1 MPSVV
6 AEVGSTANNYQVL
19 AKLATGGMAEIF
31 LARGASAAGVER
43 YVVLKRILRERASD
57 ANFVQMFLEEARLAA
72 QLNHPHV
79 AQVYDI
85 GKLGDSY
92 FFTMEYVH
100 GETVRALL
108 HRARSLRRE
117 IPLGNVLTVISHAAS
132 GLHHAHE
139 RIGIDGRPLG
149 IVHRDVSPSNLMISY
164 EGSVKLV
171 DFGVAKAEN
180 RTSETRSGT
189 VKGKI
194 SYLSPEQCRG
204 APVDRRSD
212 LFSLGIV
219 FWEMLTTERL
229 YRRASDFENMH
240 AIVTEPP
247 PPPSTRRAGL
257 TPEVDSIAMRLLAKN
272 REERFQTADELIEV
286 LENVATHHNAM
297 MSSSSLSRFLRE
309 LFGQRPEPWIEMEQ
323 REAPADRVTVTSEP
337 IPPELIAKLDP
348 VDLSLARVRDLSSQQ
363 MSTSQSQQSKSPLP
377 AQPLPA
383 QPMPPAPAPPPMG
396 KNPMDDLPTL
406 RQRASS
412 DAIDTSVVPRS
423 HPTSAPPP
431 LNQPPIKPPPMG
443 PPPMGPPPIEQP
455 PMGPPSMGPP
465 MGPLPM
471 GPPPSGQSSPM
482 QPSQPGSGPRPTM
495 PVAVPPMPAIHHS
508 GSITGYPVAQQSWL
522 APPVDVQNQDLD
534 QPRSNKVLFAV
545 IGVAVILGVI
555 IAAIVSRGGD
565 GETRSIVTTGS
576 DAGVADAE
584 VLAVVVAVVAD
595 ATPSSVAVDAARVV
609 TIDAA
614 VVAKVPVDAAV
625 LAKVPVDA
633 AVAPKAVDAAVAS
646 KAVDAAVASKAIDAA
661 VAPKSVDA
669 AVAIA
674 VAPKL
679 TLADKIQRA
688 FDEGRFSDT
697 VAACSERVPGDRGAV
712 CTRAACRLGEAT
724 KAKAWFGKVTAAK
737 RKD

>member
-1 MPSVV
+1 VPSVV

-57 ANFVQMFLEEARLAA
+57 ATFVQMFLEEARLAA

-117 IPLGNVLTVISHAAS
+117 IPLGNVLTVISHTAS

-139 RIGIDGRPLG
+139 RIGMDGRPLG

-164 EGSVKLV
+164 EGSVKVV

-180 RTSETRSGT
+180 RASETRSGT

-247 PPPSTRRAGL
+247 PPPSTRRPGL
-257 TPEVDSIAMRLLAKN
+257 SPELDGIAMRLLAKN
-272 REERFQTADELIEV
+272 VEERFQTADELIEA
-286 LENVATHHNAM
+286 LENVAAKNSAI
-297 MSSSSLSRFLRE
+297 MSSSGLSRFLRE

-323 REAPADRVTVTSEP
+323 PEQREGVTVTSEP

-348 VDLSLARVRDLSSQQ
+348 VDMSLARVRDLSAQQ

-377 AQPLPA
+377 PHASMAPT
-383 QPMPPAPAPPPMG
+383 PPAPAAP
-396 KNPMDDLPTL
+396 NAIDDLPML

-412 DAIDTSVVPRS
+412 EAIDTSAVQRP
-423 HPTSAPPP
+423 PMQAPIQQPMQQ
-431 LNQPPIKPPPMG
+431 QPP
-443 PPPMGPPPIEQP
+443 Q
-455 PMGPPSMGPP
+455 
-465 MGPLPM
+465 
-471 GPPPSGQSSPM
+471 
-482 QPSQPGSGPRPTM
+482 RPTM
-495 PVAVPPMPAIHHS
+495 PVAVPPMPAMHHS
-508 GSITGYPVAQQSWL
+508 GPMTSYPVAQQAWL
-522 APPVDVQNQDLD
+522 SPPVDVQNQAQD
-534 QPRSNKVLFAV
+534 PSRSNKVMFVV
-545 IGVAVILGVI
+545 IGLAILLGIIITVAATRGGSEEAAAPADAAV
-555 IAAIVSRGGD
+555 AIVM
-565 GETRSIVTTGS
+565 
-576 DAGVADAE
+576 DASVAP
-584 VLAVVVAVVAD
+584 VVVAETAKNVID
-595 ATPSSVAVDAARVV
+595 AAPAIVVDAAAPVIVVDAAAPAIVVDAAPEIADAAVATV

-614 VVAKVPVDAAV
+614 
-625 LAKVPVDA
+625 
-633 AVAPKAVDAAVAS
+633 PKPS
-646 KAVDAAVASKAIDAA
+646 
-661 VAPKSVDA
+661 
-669 AVAIA
+669 
-674 VAPKL
+674 L
-679 TLADKIQRA
+679 GEKIQNA

-697 VAACSERVPGDRGAV
+697 VAACTERVPSERGAA
-712 CTRAACRLGEAT
+712 CTRAACQLGEAA
-724 KAKAWFGKVTAAK
+724 KAKTWFAKVSSSK
-737 RKD
+737 RKDVIAACKQNGIELAPAPVVRPTPKLDAGVVDCLKEPLACQR

>member
-1 MPSVV
+1 VPSVV

-43 YVVLKRILRERASD
+43 YVVLKRILRERATD

-79 AQVYDI
+79 AQVFDI

-117 IPLGNVLTVISHAAS
+117 IPLGNILTVIANAAS

-139 RIGIDGRPLG
+139 RIGMDGRALG

-164 EGSVKLV
+164 EGSVKVV

-180 RTSETRSGT
+180 RASETRSGT

-229 YRRASDFENMH
+229 YRRTSDFENMH

-247 PPPSTRRAGL
+247 PPPSSRRPGL
-257 TPEVDSIAMRLLAKN
+257 SPEIDAIALRLLSKTV
-272 REERFQTADELIEV
+272 EERFQTADELIEA
-286 LENVATHHNAM
+286 LENASARNNAI
-297 MSSSSLSRFLRE
+297 MSSAGLSRFLRE

-323 REAPADRVTVTSEP
+323 REAPEGVTVTSEP

-348 VDLSLARVRDLSSQQ
+348 VDMSLARVRDLSAQQ

-377 AQPLPA
+377 PGAQPPPQMMPA
-383 QPMPPAPAPPPMG
+383 PMPTPS
-396 KNPMDDLPTL
+396 NPIPHDLPTL
-406 RQRASS
+406 RQRPSS
-412 DAIDTSVVPRS
+412 EAIDTNVRM
-423 HPTSAPPP
+423 HPSSSSPP
-431 LNQPPIKPPPMG
+431 LT
-443 PPPMGPPPIEQP
+443 
-455 PMGPPSMGPP
+455 
-465 MGPLPM
+465 
-471 GPPPSGQSSPM
+471 
-482 QPSQPGSGPRPTM
+482 QPGRPTM
-495 PVAVPPMPAIHHS
+495 PVAVPPMPVPQQHS
-508 GSITGYPVAQQSWL
+508 GSLPSYPVAQQAWL
-522 APPVDVQNQDLD
+522 APPVDVHNQPADS
-534 QPRSNKVLFAV
+534 PRSNKVLFAV
-545 IGVAVILGVI
+545 IAIAILLGVI
-555 IAAIVSRGGD
+555 ITVVATRGGD
-565 GETRSIVTTGS
+565 SNATKTPPDAAVAQIV
-576 DAGVADAE
+576 VI
-584 VLAVVVAVVAD
+584 D
-595 ATPSSVAVDAARVV
+595 ATVAPVIDATVAPV
-609 TIDAA
+609 IDAA
-614 VVAKVPVDAAV
+614 VAVVQVDAAPAPAIV
-625 LAKVPVDA
+625 VDA
-633 AVAPKAVDAAVAS
+633 AVAMVVDAAPKVVDAAVKVAV
-646 KAVDAAVASKAIDAA
+646 VDAAPRPLSLSEKI
-661 VAPKSVDA
+661 
-669 AVAIA
+669 
-674 VAPKL
+674 KL
-679 TLADKIQRA
+679 A

-697 VAACSERVPGDRGAV
+697 VAACSERVPSD
-712 CTRAACRLGEAT
+712 RAAMCTQAACQLGEAS
-724 KAKAWFGKVTAAK
+724 KAKAWLPKVSSSKRNDLIAACK
-737 RKD
+737 QNGVDLVPRVVRPKVDAGVVDCVKEPMACQR

>member
-1 MPSVV
+1 VPSVV

-31 LARGASAAGVER
+31 LARGASVAGVER

-57 ANFVQMFLEEARLAA
+57 ATFVQMFLEEARLAA

-117 IPLGNVLTVISHAAS
+117 IPLGNILTVISHAAS

-180 RTSETRSGT
+180 RASETRSGT

-247 PPPSTRRAGL
+247 PPPSTRRPGL
-257 TPEVDSIAMRLLAKN
+257 TPEIDGVAMRLLAKN
-272 REERFQTADELIEV
+272 VEERFQTADEVIEA
-286 LENVATHHNAM
+286 LENAAARNNAM

-309 LFGQRPEPWIEMEQ
+309 LFGQRPEPWVDMEQPEQ
-323 REAPADRVTVTSEP
+323 REGVTVTSEP

-348 VDLSLARVRDLSSQQ
+348 VDMSLARVRDLSSQQ

-377 AQPLPA
+377 SQPGGA
-383 QPMPPAPAPPPMG
+383 PMPPMPATPPPTG

-412 DAIDTSVVPRS
+412 EAIDTSVAPRS
-423 HPTSAPPP
+423 HPSS
-431 LNQPPIKPPPMG
+431 QPPMG
-443 PPPMGPPPIEQP
+443 QP
-455 PMGPPSMGPP
+455 PMGPPMGQPP
-465 MGPLPM
+465 MGQPPM
-471 GPPPSGQSSPM
+471 GQPPMPPS
-482 QPSQPGSGPRPTM
+482 PSASGPRTM
-495 PVAVPPMPAIHHS
+495 PVAVPPMPPMHHS
-508 GSITGYPVAQQSWL
+508 GSMTSYPVAQQAWL
-522 APPVDVQNQDLD
+522 APPVDVQNQALD
-534 QPRSNKVLFAV
+534 QRRNNKVLFAV
-545 IGVAVILGVI
+545 IGVAILLGVI
-555 IAAIVSRGGD
+555 ITVIATRGGD
-565 GETRSIVTTGS
+565 ETAPIASSPNDATVAQDAEAIAAKAVPDAAVAIVV
-576 DAGVADAE
+576 DASAAPAIADA
-584 VLAVVVAVVAD
+584 AVV
-595 ATPSSVAVDAARVV
+595 TMAVDAAVAKVV
-609 TIDAA
+609 DAA
-614 VVAKVPVDAAV
+614 VVANVPPADAAV
-625 LAKVPVDA
+625 APKTVDA
-633 AVAPKAVDAAVAS
+633 AVAPKAVDAAVAT
-646 KAVDAAVASKAIDAA
+646 VDAA
-661 VAPKSVDA
+661 PK
-669 AVAIA
+669 
-674 VAPKL
+674 P
-679 TLADKIQRA
+679 TLAEKIQRA

-697 VAACSERVPGDRGAV
+697 VAACNDRVPSERGAV
-712 CTRAACRLGEAT
+712 CTRAACQLGEAS
-724 KAKAWFGKVTAAK
+724 KAKAWLPKVSAAK
-737 RKD
+737 RKDVIAACKENGIDLAPPVVRQPKPDAGVVDCLKEPLACQN

>member
-79 AQVYDI
+79 AQVFDI

-117 IPLGNVLTVISHAAS
+117 IPLGNIFTVIANAAS

-139 RIGIDGRPLG
+139 RIGMDGRPLG

-164 EGSVKLV
+164 EGSVKVV

-180 RTSETRSGT
+180 RASETRSGT

-204 APVDRRSD
+204 ASVDRRSD

-247 PPPSTRRAGL
+247 PPPSTRRPGVP
-257 TPEVDSIAMRLLAKN
+257 PEIDAIAVRLLSKTP
-272 REERFQTADELIEV
+272 EERFQTAGELV
-286 LENVATHHNAM
+286 DALETVAARNNVI
-297 MSSSSLSRFLRE
+297 MSSSGLSRFLRE
-309 LFGQRPEPWIEMEQ
+309 LFGQRPEPWVEMEQQ
-323 REAPADRVTVTSEP
+323 REAPEGVTVTSEP

-348 VDLSLARVRDLSSQQ
+348 VDMSLARVRDLSAMQ

-377 AQPLPA
+377 PPVAAAPA
-383 QPMPPAPAPPPMG
+383 PAPMMPAPAPPR
-396 KNPMDDLPTL
+396 NPIDDLPVL
-406 RQRASS
+406 RQRPSS
-412 DAIDTSVVPRS
+412 EAIETNIAAPRPHSTSV
-423 HPTSAPPP
+423 APPV
-431 LNQPPIKPPPMG
+431 QA
-443 PPPMGPPPIEQP
+443 
-455 PMGPPSMGPP
+455 
-465 MGPLPM
+465 
-471 GPPPSGQSSPM
+471 
-482 QPSQPGSGPRPTM
+482 RPTL
-495 PVAVPPMPAIHHS
+495 PVAVPPMPVPMHHS
-508 GSITGYPVAQQSWL
+508 GAMSAYPVAQQAWL
-522 APPVDVQNQDLD
+522 APPVDVQNQARD
-534 QPRSNKVLFAV
+534 QGRNNKVLFAV
-545 IGVAVILGVI
+545 IGVAIVLGVI
-555 IAAIVSRGGD
+555 ITIVATRGGD
-565 GETRSIVTTGS
+565 
-576 DAGVADAE
+576 
-584 VLAVVVAVVAD
+584 
-595 ATPSSVAVDAARVV
+595 SSGAKAPPDAAVAHVAGDSRAVTPQV
-609 TIDAA
+609 TIDAM
-614 VVAKVPVDAAV
+614 AAIV
-625 LAKVPVDA
+625 TADA
-633 AVAPKAVDAAVAS
+633 AVARAV
-646 KAVDAAVASKAIDAA
+646 AIDAA
-661 VAPKSVDA
+661 VAPVVDAAIVAAVEIDAAPPAPVDA
-669 AVAIA
+669 AVAMAIDAAPKVVDAA
-674 VAPKL
+674 VAVVDARPAVVPQP
-679 TLADKIQRA
+679 TRSEKIERA
-688 FDEGRFSDT
+688 FAASKYSDAFALCSDGVPSDRAVMCT
-697 VAACSERVPGDRGAV
+697 QSACQ
-712 CTRAACRLGEAT
+712 LGET
-724 KAKAWFGKVTAAK
+724 SKAKSWLSKISGAK
-737 RKD
+737 RTDVIASCKQSGVDLSPPRVRPPKPDAGVVDCVKEPMACQH